1 MTTYPP
7 APSPWEGV
15 TTVQPLRG
23 FRSVDFMLPWGGPAG
38 A

>member
-1 MTTYPP
+1 MTYPP

-15 TTVQPLRG
+15 TTDQPLHG
-23 FRSVDFMLPWGGPAG
+23 FRVVLFTPPWGGPAE